1 MKKRNLVSMIV
12 LSLVLA
18 TGGCTGEKN
27 PKSTTEGSTQ
37 NVSQSTEENVT
48 QTTEE
53 NVSQSTEENTIEGT
67 AAEIQAKWIN
77 DTWFPDE
84 VFRSYIRDAFDENE
98 DNILD
103 KDEIFN
109 AQELDLDYKG
119 IKSLMGIEYLP
130 NLTSIS
136 CSGNDLTEL
145 DVSENRE
152 LITLVCPGN
161 ALSLNLHG
169 SRAIVFPNTDGK
181 NI

>member
-1 MKKRNLVSMIV
+1 MKKRNLVSMIA

-27 PKSTTEGSTQ
+27 PKSTTEGATQ
-37 NVSQSTEENVT
+37 NVAQSTA
-48 QTTEE
+48 
-53 NVSQSTEENTIEGT
+53 ENTIEGT

-109 AQELDLDYKG
+109 AQELDLDYLG
-119 IKSLMGIEYLP
+119 IKSVRTVYT
-130 NLTSIS
+130 LTVE
-136 CSGNDLTEL
+136 GKDYQMTE
-145 DVSENRE
+145 VN
-152 LITLVCPGN
+152 
-161 ALSLNLHG
+161 
-169 SRAIVFPNTDGK
+169 
-181 NI
+181 